1 MGLTITGVYTM
12 LKFFNYNIAESLET
26 ISFDGGTTV
35 VNCMNPHSFVKALD
49 DNEFRTALERSDI
62 LLPDGEGI
70 CMALNRWGGK
80 KVGKIAGDDLHRFL
94 LEKVSAHNG
103 KVYYM
108 GSTESVLS
116 KISERLGNEYPD
128 LTVRT
133 HSPSFCEK
141 LSDEESKSIIN
152 DINAFSPDVLFVSMT
167 APKQEKWVELH
178 RDKLTTPK
186 VIASIGAV
194 FDFYAGTVK
203 RAPQWAVRMKLE
215 WLFRLLKEPRRM
227 WERNFVS
234 TPRYLRWIWK
244 HRSELSLNQE

>member
-1 MGLTITGVYTM
+1 M
-12 LKFFNYNIAESLET
+12 LKFFNYNIAESIET

-80 KVGKIAGDDLHRFL
+80 KVDKIAGDDLHRFL
-94 LEKVSAHNG
+94 LEKVSARKG

-108 GSTESVLS
+108 GSTESVLN
-116 KISERLGNEYPD
+116 KISERIGNEYPD

-141 LSDEESKSIIN
+141 LSDEESESIIN

-203 RAPQWAVRMKLE
+203 RAPLILQKLGFE
-215 WLFRLLKEPRRM
+215 WLYRLIQNPKRLLK
-227 WERNFVS
+227 
-234 TPRYLRWIWK
+234 RYLVTNTKFILYTTFRK
-244 HRSELSLNQE
+244 G